1 MRKTFY
7 ISILIFVFS
16 GIANAQISG
25 QLFLEES
32 EIPGI
37 QVYFKNSERKVESDF
52 EGYFKLHIPKGTEK
66 NDLILSGYGI
76 TIEIQNV
83 EIDTTNFD
91 LGKIEFPAFKS
102 IKINEYDKLTE
113 TEKENCYPLYHWTEL
128 VGYYYT
134 KKLEK
139 DYLTFNCNEEI
150 TNFEYNSVSKTIKV
164 EWNTIKNCK

>member
-37 QVYFKNSERKVESDF
+37 QVYFKNSEQKVESDF
-52 EGYFKLHIPKGTEK
+52 YGYFNLPIPKGTEK

-83 EIDTTNFD
+83 EINTTKFD

-102 IKINEYDKLTE
+102 IKINEYEKLTE
-113 TEKENCYPLYHWTEL
+113 SEK
-128 VGYYYT
+128 
-134 KKLEK
+134 
-139 DYLTFNCNEEI
+139 
-150 TNFEYNSVSKTIKV
+150 
-164 EWNTIKNCK
+164 

>member
-1 MRKTFY
+1 LRKTFY
-7 ISILIFVFS
+7 ISILIFVLS

-25 QLFLEES
+25 QLFQNRS

-37 QVYFKNSERKVESDF
+37 EVYFKNSEQKVESDF
-52 EGYFKLHIPKGTEK
+52 NGYFKLPMPKGTEK

-83 EIDTTNFD
+83 EIDTTKYD
-91 LGKIEFPAFKS
+91 LEKFEFPAFKS

-113 TEKENCYPLYHWTEL
+113 TEKENCYPIYHWTEL
-128 VGYYYT
+128 VGYFYT

>member
-1 MRKTFY
+1 MKKTFY

-16 GIANAQISG
+16 GIVNAQISG
-25 QLFLEES
+25 QLIQDES

-37 QVYFKNSERKVESDF
+37 QVYFKNSEQKVESDF
-52 EGYFKLHIPKGTEK
+52 DGYFKLPIPKGTEK
-66 NDLILSGYGI
+66 NDLILSGNGI

-83 EIDTTNFD
+83 EIDTTKFD
-91 LGKIEFPAFKS
+91 LGKIEFPALKS

-113 TEKENCYPLYHWTEL
+113 TEKENCYPIYHWTEL

-139 DYLTFNCNEEI
+139 DYLTLNCNQEI
-150 TNFEYNSVSKTIKV
+150 TNSEYNSVNKTIKV
-164 EWNTIKNCK
+164 DWNTIRNCK